1 MNRIDAAKFLIEK
14 LEEHGLRAKGWRG
27 AFNTRLSRTLGRCYY
42 DRKLI
47 ELGSHYVE
55 NNSEELVKDT
65 ILHEIAH
72 ALAGPGTGHGPVW
85 KQWCVKVGA
94 HPVARWK
101 GPSVGLVQKPAKYR
115 LAIRHDDGRIEPLT
129 KTSNRRTCLAGRYLT
144 KRPRNETLDKLIWIE
159 NK

>member
-1 MNRIDAAKFLIEK
+1 MKKVDAAKFLIEK
-14 LEEHGLRAKGWRG
+14 LEEYGLRSKGWTG
-27 AFNTRLSRTLGRCYY
+27 KFNSRTSKRLGQCQY
-42 DRKLI
+42 DNKVI
-47 ELGSHYVE
+47 ELGSFYVE

-85 KQWCVKVGA
+85 KQWCLVVGA

-101 GPSVGLVQKPAKYR
+101 GPDVGLVQKPMKYR
-115 LAIRHDDGRIEPLT
+115 LAIKHPDGKIEPLQ
-129 KTSNRRTCLAGRYLT
+129 KLSNRRTCLAGRYLT
-144 KRPRNETLDKLIWIE
+144 KRPLEETLDKLVWIE